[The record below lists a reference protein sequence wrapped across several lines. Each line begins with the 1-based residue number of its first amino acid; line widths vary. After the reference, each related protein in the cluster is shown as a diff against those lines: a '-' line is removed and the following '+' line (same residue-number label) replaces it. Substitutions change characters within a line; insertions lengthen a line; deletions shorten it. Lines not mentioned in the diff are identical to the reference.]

1 MAINKEDTRS
11 GRILFGDKS
20 LKYLEKMS
28 RTAVEDY
35 TNTSLLFFEIDYQ
48 ASKKN
53 FYGELIIKQFVN
65 PLGIEIKGTIEITE
79 GADIATEDIPSKLT
93 HLKFNCYLGHLK
105 ELGIDPRLGDLFSVK
120 NRFYYIYDKTILDAD
135 KVSIGVDR
143 GALNVEF
150 KANQLD
156 SEQIAP
162 PSIQIDMLGNSNEI
176 RNEQQF

>member
-53 FYGELIIKQFVN
+53 FYGELIIK
-65 PLGIEIKGTIEITE
+65 
-79 GADIATEDIPSKLT
+79 
-93 HLKFNCYLGHLK
+93 
-105 ELGIDPRLGDLFSVK
+105 
-120 NRFYYIYDKTILDAD
+120 
-135 KVSIGVDR
+135 
-143 GALNVEF
+143 
-150 KANQLD
+150 
-156 SEQIAP
+156 
-162 PSIQIDMLGNSNEI
+162 
-176 RNEQQF
+176 